1 MSDVTYKLREGVTRF
16 AAEGQGIIIEAGGV
30 FETADGE
37 LCKWLDAQ
45 AHAVERVAPVKTET
59 ADESA
64 GGSK

>member
-1 MSDVTYKLREGVTRF
+1 METITYRLREGVARF
-16 AAEGQGIIIEAGGV
+16 AAEGHGIIIEAGEV

-37 LCKWLDAQ
+37 LCKWLDVQ
-45 AHAVERVAPVKTET
+45 AHAVERVPAGKTKT